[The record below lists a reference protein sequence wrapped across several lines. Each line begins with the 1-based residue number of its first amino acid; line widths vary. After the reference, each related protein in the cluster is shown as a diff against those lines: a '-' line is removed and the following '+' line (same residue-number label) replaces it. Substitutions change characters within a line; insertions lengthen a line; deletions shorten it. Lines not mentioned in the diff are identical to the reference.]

1 MGVRPRRQCS
11 QLFVVE
17 GLDDQYVA
25 EAVMRREELDVTFTV
40 EPRRSVGALIKAIG
54 ADVKA
59 PGRTVIGFQFD
70 ANSDPASRWNDVVE
84 SLRDQYSVPRR
95 PPSEGTIVSAEGMPT
110 IGIWMMPNNGS
121 PGELEDFVRGMVP
134 SDDKV
139 WSLAEAYIQGV
150 PADARRQGDA
160 DRTKAVL
167 HAWLAARRRPGRM
180 GTAIEDNDLTTD
192 GELAQSYVAWLRDLF
207 CS

>member
-1 MGVRPRRQCS
+1 MGRRPRRQSC

-25 EAVMRREELDVTFTV
+25 EAVMRREKLDVTFTV
-40 EPRRSVGALIKAIG
+40 DPKRSVGALIKAIG

-59 PGRTVIGFQFD
+59 PGRTVIGFQLD
-70 ANSDPASRWNDVVE
+70 ANSDPGSRWNDVVE
-84 SLRDQYSVPRR
+84 SLPGQYAVPRR
-95 PPSEGTIVSAEGMPT
+95 PPSGGTIVRAEGMPR

-121 PGELEDFVRGMVP
+121 PGELEDFVREMVP
-134 SDDKV
+134 TDDPV
-139 WSLAEAYIQGV
+139 WSLAEAYIEGIPV
-150 PADARRQGDA
+150 DARRHGDA
-160 DRTKAVL
+160 NRTKAVL

-180 GTAIEDNDLTTD
+180 AGAIEDHDLKTD
-192 GELAQSYVAWLRDLF
+192 GALAQRYVAWLRDLF